1 MRSGRVPEKEVLA
14 QQIVKLSQGVTTER
28 ELQQVLQ
35 QNGIQTY
42 ERNGKLTGVWNQK
55 GTRKYRLKKLG
66 INLLNLDRTISKE
79 QERRQGLKRNRNK
92 ERER

>member
-1 MRSGRVPEKEVLA
+1 MRSGRIPEKEALA
-14 QQIVKLSQGVTTER
+14 QQVVKLSKGVTTKR

-66 INLLNLDRTISKE
+66 IDLLNLDRTIPQEK
-79 QERRQGLKRNRNK
+79 ERRQRLKRNRNK
-92 ERER
+92 GRER